1 MAEQNPGG
9 YPGSNKSE
17 VKMTDPS
24 WQLQKAIKAALV
36 ADATIITLMGASPAV
51 FDHVPDAEP
60 MPYIQLDEPGTSAWD
75 VTPTEADDGYGKE
88 HTAMIHVWSS
98 YEGKKEINA
107 IMRAIELELRD
118 FSPTL
123 ANHKVVNFRFQ
134 FADRL
139 RDQDGQAYH
148 GVIQFRAITEEI

>member
-1 MAEQNPGG
+1 M
-9 YPGSNKSE
+9 S
-17 VKMTDPS
+17 DPA
-24 WQLQKAIKAALV
+24 WELQKAIKAALE

-51 FDHVPDAEP
+51 FDHVPDKEP
-60 MPYIQLDEPGTSAWD
+60 MPYIQLDEPGTADWD

-98 YEGKKEINA
+98 YEGKQEINA
-107 IMRAIELELRD
+107 IMRAIELALRE
-118 FSPTL
+118 FSPAL
-123 ANHKVVNFRFQ
+123 DGHNVVNFRFQ

-148 GVIQFRAITEEI
+148 GVIQFRAITEETA